1 MKNGVVYNVTCEGK
15 RHLFSRLLKKK
26 ERMTPDHRLM
36 YTTRKNGKWNISEK
50 DMISSVLLPLAIA
63 SNFVSSL

>member
-1 MKNGVVYNVTCEGK
+1 
-15 RHLFSRLLKKK
+15 
-26 ERMTPDHRLM
+26 MTPDHRLM